1 LFADS
6 LPVVLKFEGGY
17 SNHKDDPGGA
27 TMKGVTQE
35 TYDTFRKRKAQP
47 TQSVRNILFSEVEE
61 IYRQF
66 WISGKCDEFSDSH
79 PLTALVHFDFT
90 INAGFK
96 QSAKTLQRTLSVKP
110 IDGII
115 GSVTLG
121 VLLKQKDS
129 QLAVR
134 YLDFRE
140 NFYKDLTIKKPALKV
155 FLKGWLNRT
164 SHLRRIVNERA
175 SNNNTTG
182 PISSTA

>member
-1 LFADS
+1 MFVDS
-6 LPVVLKFEGGY
+6 FPVVLKFEGGY

-35 TYDTFRKRKAQP
+35 TYDTFRRQRNETTQP
-47 TQSVRNILFSEVEE
+47 VRNILFSEVEE

-66 WISGKCDEFSDSH
+66 WVNGKCDEFSDTH

-90 INAGFK
+90 INAGAK
-96 QSAKTLQRTLSVKP
+96 QSAKTLQRTLSVKS

-115 GSVTLG
+115 GSITLG

-129 QLAVR
+129 QLALR
-134 YLDFRE
+134 YLDFRDK
-140 NFYKDLTIKKPALKV
+140 FYKDLTIKKPTLKI

-164 SHLRRIVNERA
+164 NHLRRIVNERTSTSKSA
-175 SNNNTTG
+175 STV
-182 PISSTA
+182 SSTA

>member
-35 TYDTFRKRKAQP
+35 TYDTFRKRKELP
-47 TQSVRNILFSEVEE
+47 TQPVRNILFSEVEE

-66 WISGKCDEFSDSH
+66 WVASKCDEFADSH
-79 PLTALVHFDFT
+79 PLTALIHFDFT
-90 INAGFK
+90 VNAGPK
-96 QSAKTLQRTLSVKP
+96 QSAKTLQRTLAAKP
-110 IDGII
+110 LDGVI
-115 GSVTLG
+115 GPVTLG
-121 VLLKQKDS
+121 ILLKQKDH
-129 QLAVR
+129 QLAAR

-140 NFYKDLTIKKPALKV
+140 NFYKDLTVKKPALKV

-164 SHLRRIVNERA
+164 SHLRRLVIERT
-175 SNNNTTG
+175 S
-182 PISSTA
+182 ISKPTNSVSSSV